1 MRETACVPF
10 LLFGIWTASIA
21 AQQEYRG
28 MASYRTG
35 YDIESTTYKKSEN
48 PRMFRNVLNWE
59 WCVSGGWIG
68 VGVLIWLGMRRQDSL
83 DILSPDF
90 KGQSLLDDDSD
101 EAPKKV
107 ATPTTHPSGKAAPED
122 RPC

>member
-10 LLFGIWTASIA
+10 LLLGLWSASIA
-21 AQQEYRG
+21 VQQEYRG
-28 MASYRTG
+28 VASYQTG
-35 YDIESTTYKKSEN
+35 RDIEPTIYKKSEN

-59 WCVSGGWIG
+59 WCVSGGLIG
-68 VGVLIWLGMRRQDSL
+68 VGALIWLGMRRQDSL

-90 KGQSLLDDDSD
+90 KGQSLLDDGGDGDSRKTT
-101 EAPKKV
+101 AS
-107 ATPTTHPSGKAAPED
+107 TTHRSGKAAQED